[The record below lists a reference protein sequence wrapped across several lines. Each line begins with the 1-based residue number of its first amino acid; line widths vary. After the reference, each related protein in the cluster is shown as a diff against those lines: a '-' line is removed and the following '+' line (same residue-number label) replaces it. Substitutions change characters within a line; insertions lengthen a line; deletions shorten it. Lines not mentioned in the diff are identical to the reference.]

1 MTHSPATSA
10 THPPAA
16 AAASPSHSQPQTG
29 GSLFAPFWNLLHYI
43 NAHIVSLNS
52 SKFFAGMIMI
62 LINIG
67 GKFLPIQFSKST
79 EEYLKNTVSKQL
91 LVFGMA
97 WLGTRDIYAALAISF
112 IFIIIS
118 DYLLNEESG
127 LCIIPPK
134 YRILH
139 TLEAPGAPAEGFVS
153 DTDIANAVAVLD
165 RAKREKER
173 AAQRD
178 AYMSSFGGMNSGA
191 LWG

>member
-1 MTHSPATSA
+1 
-10 THPPAA
+10 
-16 AAASPSHSQPQTG
+16 
-29 GSLFAPFWNLLHYI
+29 
-43 NAHIVSLNS
+43 
-52 SKFFAGMIMI
+52 MI

-139 TLEAPGAPAEGFVS
+139 TLEPPMGASEGFVS
-153 DTDIANAVAVLD
+153 EVDVANAVAVLD

-178 AYMSSFGGMNSGA
+178 AYMRSFGGMNSGA

>member
-1 MTHSPATSA
+1 MTQALETAPDNKQAGGNTSI
-10 THPPAA
+10 
-16 AAASPSHSQPQTG
+16 
-29 GSLFAPFWNLLHYI
+29 FAPFWSFLHYI
-43 NAHIVSLNS
+43 NSHIVSLNG

-79 EEYLKNTVSKQL
+79 EEYLKNTISKQL

-127 LCIIPPK
+127 LCIIPQK

-139 TLEAPGAPAEGFVS
+139 RLESPTNTEGFVS
-153 DTDIANAVAVLD
+153 DADLANAVAILD

-178 AYMSSFGGMNSGA
+178 AYMRSFGGGGA
-191 LWG
+191 MFGLL